1 MNDDQLP
8 TKTKLTDED
17 LFQHVSDLLDHTPM
31 AHVVPINECLDRFRR
46 TFGPVVD
53 Q

>member
-1 MNDDQLP
+1 MNEDQLP
-8 TKTKLTDED
+8 IKTKLTDYD
-17 LFQHVSDLLDHTPM
+17 LLQHANDLLDYTLM
-31 AHVVPINECLDRFRR
+31 AHVQPISECLDRFRW